1 MNTDTN
7 GTRFQC
13 CSPILSV
20 NNLLRS
26 RDFYVKK
33 LGFKVSFEWGN
44 PPSYIGIERD
54 DVTLHLSDA
63 KQSKHDSGKCN
74 INIVTNEVDRYFSRC
89 QQLGVDIIIEP
100 TDREYGMRDFG
111 IKDIDGNIL
120 NFGCEVIQR

>member
-7 GTRFQC
+7 ATRFLC

-63 KQSKHDSGKCN
+63 KQSKHDSGKSN

-89 QQLGVDIIIEP
+89 QQHGVDIVIEP
-100 TDREYGMRDFG
+100 ADREYGMRDFG